1 METFEEK
8 FSVCT
13 NGTAIEENVFL
24 YDGVRITVLTS
35 ELIRIER
42 QADGNFCDLP
52 TQTVWFRSLEKVDCS
67 AENVDGDITVKTSK
81 CSFIISENGRL
92 KKVRLSDGRIVT
104 NFKKGN
110 LKGTRRTLDM
120 TYGKVRLEDGIVSR
134 FGVAVM
140 DDSKSLIIKPDGS
153 LGTRRD
159 ILGRTED
166 GTDKYVF
173 AYGCDYRSALRDY
186 YRITGSTPLIPR
198 YCLGNWWSRYREYTQ
213 EEYLS
218 LMDKFAEKKIPLT
231 VACVDMDWHW
241 TDCER
246 RFGSKASDYPKP
258 KSPLAKLT
266 GSFLN
271 PGWTG
276 YSWNTELFPDHIG
289 FLDELHRKG
298 LKVNLNVHPAQGV
311 RFFEDCYPDFA
322 EFMEV
327 DKAEKE
333 AVKFDFTDK
342 KYIYG
347 HFKFINEPL
356 ENEGVDFWWIDWQ
369 QGRKSK
375 IEGLDPLWLLNHYY
389 CLDRQSKGQRPLTLS
404 RFAGYGSHRYPL
416 GFSGDTAINW
426 SVLNFQPY
434 FTAAAAN
441 AGYSWWSHDI
451 GGHHFGRKDDELYL
465 RWLQFGV
472 FSPIMRLHSTKDPFM
487 GKEPW
492 NFSRDTERTAAD
504 FLRLRHRMIPYT
516 YSMNRLTEK
525 DGIPLVMPIYYA
537 YPEDDE
543 AYTVGNEYF
552 FGTQLIAAP
561 ITEQADRIT
570 KTASAE
576 VWLPEGRYT
585 DIFTGRIYRGGRKIR
600 MCRDMSSVPVLAV
613 SGAIIPLDGRAE
625 GNDCGNP
632 DKLCVWL
639 YRGNGSFTLYEDD
652 GETLE
657 YKDGKYAETLIK
669 SVENGSDFSVEV
681 KPAVGE
687 ISVIPERRDYRF
699 EFRDIVS
706 AQDISACSNGD
717 RLDFVIEKG
726 ENGLAVSVRNVS
738 AEKGVL
744 IKLFGVTARKNPSP
758 KELFLQAISKI
769 QGDTRYKTVKY
780 KKCFDNDFNGKI
792 LAPKAVRYLLEE
804 ITNME

>member
-42 QADGNFCDLP
+42 QADGKFCDFP

-120 TYGKVRLEDGIVSR
+120 TFGKVRLEDGIVSR
-134 FGVAVM
+134 CGVAVM

-231 VACVDMDWHW
+231 VVCVDMDWHW

-276 YSWNTELFPDHIG
+276 YSWNTELFSDHIG

-322 EFMEV
+322 EYMGV

-333 AVKFDFTDK
+333 AVNFDFTDK

-369 QGRKSK
+369 QGKKSK

-525 DGIPLVMPIYYA
+525 NGMPLVMPMYYA

-543 AYTVGNEYF
+543 TYTVGNEYF

-600 MCRDMSSVPVLAV
+600 MSRDMSSVPVLAV

-699 EFRDIVS
+699 ELRDIVS

-717 RLDFVIEKG
+717 KMDFVIEKG
-726 ENGLAVSVRNVS
+726 ENVLAVSVRNVS

-744 IKLFGVTARKNPSP
+744 IKLFGITVRKNPSK

-780 KKCFDNDFNGKI
+780 KKCLDDDFNGKI

>member
-42 QADGNFCDLP
+42 QADGKFCDFP

-120 TYGKVRLEDGIVSR
+120 TFGKVRLEDGIVSR
-134 FGVAVM
+134 CGVAVM

-231 VACVDMDWHW
+231 VACIDMDWHW

-266 GSFLN
+266 GSFSN

-322 EFMEV
+322 EFMGV

-333 AVKFDFTDK
+333 AVSFDFTDK

-369 QGRKSK
+369 QGKKSK

-525 DGIPLVMPIYYA
+525 DGIPLVMPMYYA

-669 SVENGSDFSVEV
+669 SVENGFDFSVEV

-717 RLDFVIEKG
+717 KMDFVIEKR
-726 ENGLAVSVRNVS
+726 ENVLAVSVRNVS

-744 IKLFGVTARKNPSP
+744 IKLFGITVRKNPSK

-780 KKCFDNDFNGKI
+780 KKCLDDDFNGKL
-792 LAPKAVRYLLEE
+792 LAPKAVRCLLEE
-804 ITNME
+804 IANME

>member
-42 QADGNFCDLP
+42 QADGKFCNFP

-67 AENVDGDITVKTSK
+67 AENADGDITVKTSK

-120 TYGKVRLEDGIVSR
+120 TFGKVRIEDGIVSR

-153 LGTRRD
+153 LGTRRA

-218 LMDKFAEKKIPLT
+218 LMDKFSEKKIPLT
-231 VACVDMDWHW
+231 VVCVDMDWHW

-266 GSFLN
+266 GSFSN

-369 QGRKSK
+369 QGQKSK

-416 GFSGDTAINW
+416 GFSGDTATNW

-525 DGIPLVMPIYYA
+525 DGIPLVMPMYYA

-585 DIFTGRIYRGGRKIR
+585 DIFTGGIYRGGRKIH
-600 MCRDMSSVPVLAV
+600 MCRDMSSFPVLAV

-669 SVENGSDFSVEV
+669 SFENGSDFSVEV

-717 RLDFVIEKG
+717 KMDFVIEKG

-744 IKLFGVTARKNPSP
+744 IKLFGITVRKNPSK

-780 KKCFDNDFNGKI
+780 KKCLDDDFNGKL

-804 ITNME
+804 IANME

>member
-42 QADGNFCDLP
+42 QADGKFCDFP

-67 AENVDGDITVKTSK
+67 AENVEGDITVKTSK

-120 TYGKVRLEDGIVSR
+120 TFGKVRLEDGIVSR

-231 VACVDMDWHW
+231 VACIDMDWHW

-322 EFMEV
+322 EFMGV

-333 AVKFDFTDK
+333 AVSFDFTDK

-356 ENEGVDFWWIDWQ
+356 
-369 QGRKSK
+369 
-375 IEGLDPLWLLNHYY
+375 
-389 CLDRQSKGQRPLTLS
+389 
-404 RFAGYGSHRYPL
+404 
-416 GFSGDTAINW
+416 
-426 SVLNFQPY
+426 
-434 FTAAAAN
+434 
-441 AGYSWWSHDI
+441 
-451 GGHHFGRKDDELYL
+451 
-465 RWLQFGV
+465 
-472 FSPIMRLHSTKDPFM
+472 
-487 GKEPW
+487 
-492 NFSRDTERTAAD
+492 
-504 FLRLRHRMIPYT
+504 
-516 YSMNRLTEK
+516 
-525 DGIPLVMPIYYA
+525 
-537 YPEDDE
+537 
-543 AYTVGNEYF
+543 
-552 FGTQLIAAP
+552 
-561 ITEQADRIT
+561 
-570 KTASAE
+570 
-576 VWLPEGRYT
+576 
-585 DIFTGRIYRGGRKIR
+585 
-600 MCRDMSSVPVLAV
+600 
-613 SGAIIPLDGRAE
+613 
-625 GNDCGNP
+625 
-632 DKLCVWL
+632 
-639 YRGNGSFTLYEDD
+639 
-652 GETLE
+652 
-657 YKDGKYAETLIK
+657 
-669 SVENGSDFSVEV
+669 
-681 KPAVGE
+681 
-687 ISVIPERRDYRF
+687 
-699 EFRDIVS
+699 
-706 AQDISACSNGD
+706 
-717 RLDFVIEKG
+717 
-726 ENGLAVSVRNVS
+726 
-738 AEKGVL
+738 
-744 IKLFGVTARKNPSP
+744 
-758 KELFLQAISKI
+758 
-769 QGDTRYKTVKY
+769 
-780 KKCFDNDFNGKI
+780 
-792 LAPKAVRYLLEE
+792 
-804 ITNME
+804 

>member
-1 METFEEK
+1 MEPFEEK

-42 QADGNFCDLP
+42 QADGKFCDLP

-67 AENVDGDITVKTSK
+67 AENVEGDITVKTSK

-134 FGVAVM
+134 FGVALM

-173 AYGCDYRSALRDY
+173 AYGCNYRSALRDY

-231 VACVDMDWHW
+231 VVCVDMDWHW

-258 KSPLAKLT
+258 KPPLAKLT

-333 AVKFDFTDK
+333 AVNFDFTDK

-525 DGIPLVMPIYYA
+525 DGIPLVMPMYYA

-600 MCRDMSSVPVLAV
+600 MCRDMSSVPMLAV

-687 ISVIPERRDYRF
+687 IRVIPERRDYRF

-717 RLDFVIEKG
+717 KMDFVIEKV

-744 IKLFGVTARKNPSP
+744 IKLFGITVRKNPSK
-758 KELFLQAISKI
+758 KELFLQALSKI

-780 KKCFDNDFNGKI
+780 KKCLDDDFNGKI

>member
-8 FSVCT
+8 FSVRT
-13 NGTAIEENVFL
+13 DGKAIQENVFIFG
-24 YDGVRITVLTS
+24 GVRITVLTS

-42 QADGNFCDLP
+42 QEDDKFCDLP

-67 AENVDGDITVKTSK
+67 AENEEGVITVKTSK
-81 CSFIISENGRL
+81 CSFEISEKGSL
-92 KKVRLSDGRIVT
+92 KKVRLADGRTVT
-104 NFKKGN
+104 DFKKGN
-110 LKGTRRTLDM
+110 LKGTRRTLDV
-120 TYGKVRLEDGIVSR
+120 TFGKVRLEDGVLSR
-134 FGVAVM
+134 SRVAVM
-140 DDSKSLIIKPDGS
+140 DDSKSLIIKPDGT

-159 ILGRTED
+159 ILGRAED

-173 AYGCDYRSALRDY
+173 AYGNNYRSALRDF

-198 YCLGNWWSRYREYTQ
+198 FCLGNWWSRFWEYAQ

-218 LMDKFAEKKIPLT
+218 LMNKFAEKKIPLT

-246 RFGSKASDYPKP
+246 RFGNKAMDYPKP
-258 KSPLAKLT
+258 KSPLAKMT
-266 GSFLN
+266 GSFQN

-289 FLDELHRKG
+289 FLNELHRKG

-311 RFFEDCYPDFA
+311 RFFEDCYSDFA
-322 EFMEV
+322 EYMGA

-333 AVKFDFTDK
+333 PINFDFTDK
-342 KYIYG
+342 KYIGG
-347 HFKFINEPL
+347 HFKFINKPMEK
-356 ENEGVDFWWIDWQ
+356 EGVDFWWIDWQ
-369 QGRKSK
+369 QGKKSK
-375 IEGLDPLWLLNHYY
+375 IDGLDPLWLLNHYY
-389 CLDRQSKGQRPLTLS
+389 CLDRQSKGLRPLTLS
-404 RFAGYGSHRYPL
+404 RFAGLGSHRYPL
-416 GFSGDTAINW
+416 GFSGDTAVRW
-426 SVLNFQPY
+426 SVLDFQPY
-434 FTAAAAN
+434 FTATAAN
-441 AGYSWWSHDI
+441 AGYTWWSHDI
-451 GGHHFGRKDDELYL
+451 GGHNFGRRDDELYL

-492 NFSRDTERTAAD
+492 NFSMDTERTAAD

-525 DGIPLVMPIYYA
+525 DGLPLVMPMYYA

-561 ITEQADRIT
+561 ITQKADKIT
-570 KTASAE
+570 KTASAD

-585 DIFTGRIYRGGRKIR
+585 DIFTGRIYEGGRKIR
-600 MCRDMSSVPVLAV
+600 MCRDMTSVPVLAV

-652 GETLE
+652 GETLD
-657 YKDGKYAETLIK
+657 YKEGKYAETLIK
-669 SVENGSDFSVEV
+669 SAENGSDFTVEV

-687 ISVIPERRDYRF
+687 ISVIPDRRAYRF
-699 EFRDIVS
+699 EFRDIVL
-706 AQDISACSNGD
+706 ARDISVCSDGD
-717 RLDFVIEKG
+717 SLSFTFEKG
-726 ENGLAVSVRNVS
+726 EQGLIVSTVNVS
-738 AEKGVL
+738 AEKGVV
-744 IKLFGVTARKNPSP
+744 IKLFGITVRKNPD
-758 KELFLQAISKI
+758 KRELILQAVSKL
-769 QGDTRYKTVKY
+769 QGNTGYKTLKY
-780 KKCFDNDFNGKI
+780 GKCLEDSFDGKI
-792 LAPKAVRYLLEE
+792 IAPKAVRYLLEE
-804 ITNME
+804 IENME

>member
-1 METFEEK
+1 MEAFEEK

-42 QADGNFCDLP
+42 QADGKFCDLP

-120 TYGKVRLEDGIVSR
+120 TFGKVRLGDGIVSR

-231 VACVDMDWHW
+231 VACIDMDWHW

-322 EFMEV
+322 EFMGV

-333 AVKFDFTDK
+333 AVSFDFTDK

-369 QGRKSK
+369 QGKKSK

-426 SVLNFQPY
+426 SVLKFQPY

-492 NFSRDTERTAAD
+492 NFSRDTERTVAD
-504 FLRLRHRMIPYT
+504 FLRLRHCMIPYT

-525 DGIPLVMPIYYA
+525 DGIPLVMPMYYA
-537 YPEDDE
+537 YPKDDE

-639 YRGNGSFTLYEDD
+639 YRGNGSFMLYEDD

-687 ISVIPERRDYRF
+687 IRVIPERRDYRF

-717 RLDFVIEKG
+717 KMDFVIEKG

-738 AEKGVL
+738 VEKGVL
-744 IKLFGVTARKNPSP
+744 IKLFGVTARKNPSQ

-780 KKCFDNDFNGKI
+780 KKCLDDDFNGKI
-792 LAPKAVRYLLEE
+792 LSPKAVRYLLEE

>member
-42 QADGNFCDLP
+42 QADGKFCDFP

-120 TYGKVRLEDGIVSR
+120 TFGKVRLEDGIVSR

-140 DDSKSLIIKPDGS
+140 DDSKTLIIKPDGS

-276 YSWNTELFPDHIG
+276 YSWNTELFSDHIG

-322 EFMEV
+322 EYMGV

-333 AVKFDFTDK
+333 AVNFDFTDK

-369 QGRKSK
+369 QGKKSK

-451 GGHHFGRKDDELYL
+451 GGHHFGSKDDELYL

-525 DGIPLVMPIYYA
+525 NGMPLVMPMYYA

-543 AYTVGNEYF
+543 TYTVGNEYF

-570 KTASAE
+570 KNASAE

-600 MCRDMSSVPVLAV
+600 MSRDMSSVPVLAV

-699 EFRDIVS
+699 ELRDIVS

-717 RLDFVIEKG
+717 KMDFVIEKG
-726 ENGLAVSVRNVS
+726 ENVLAVSVRNVS

-744 IKLFGVTARKNPSP
+744 IKLFGITVRKNPSK
-758 KELFLQAISKI
+758 KELFLQAVSKI

-780 KKCFDNDFNGKI
+780 KKCLDDDFNGKL

>member
-42 QADGNFCDLP
+42 QADGKFCDFP

-120 TYGKVRLEDGIVSR
+120 TFGKVRLEDGIVSR

-140 DDSKSLIIKPDGS
+140 DDSKTLIIKPDGS

-218 LMDKFAEKKIPLT
+218 LMDKFSEKKIPLT

-322 EFMEV
+322 EFMGV

-333 AVKFDFTDK
+333 AVNFDFTDK

-369 QGRKSK
+369 QGKKSK

-451 GGHHFGRKDDELYL
+451 GGHHFGSKDDELYL

-492 NFSRDTERTAAD
+492 NFSRDTERTATD

-525 DGIPLVMPIYYA
+525 DGMPLVMPIYYA

-552 FGTQLIAAP
+552 FGTQLIVAP

-570 KTASAE
+570 KNASAE

-600 MCRDMSSVPVLAV
+600 MSRDMSSVPVLAV
-613 SGAIIPLDGRAE
+613 PGAIIPLDGRAE

-681 KPAVGE
+681 KPVVGE

-717 RLDFVIEKG
+717 KMDFVIEKG

-744 IKLFGVTARKNPSP
+744 IKLFGITVRKNPSK

-780 KKCFDNDFNGKI
+780 KKCLDDDFNEKI

-804 ITNME
+804 IANME

>member
-1 METFEEK
+1 M
-8 FSVCT
+8 
-13 NGTAIEENVFL
+13 G
-24 YDGVRITVLTS
+24 
-35 ELIRIER
+35 
-42 QADGNFCDLP
+42 
-52 TQTVWFRSLEKVDCS
+52 
-67 AENVDGDITVKTSK
+67 
-81 CSFIISENGRL
+81 
-92 KKVRLSDGRIVT
+92 
-104 NFKKGN
+104 
-110 LKGTRRTLDM
+110 
-120 TYGKVRLEDGIVSR
+120 
-134 FGVAVM
+134 
-140 DDSKSLIIKPDGS
+140 
-153 LGTRRD
+153 
-159 ILGRTED
+159 
-166 GTDKYVF
+166 
-173 AYGCDYRSALRDY
+173 
-186 YRITGSTPLIPR
+186 
-198 YCLGNWWSRYREYTQ
+198 
-213 EEYLS
+213 
-218 LMDKFAEKKIPLT
+218 
-231 VACVDMDWHW
+231 
-241 TDCER
+241 
-246 RFGSKASDYPKP
+246 
-258 KSPLAKLT
+258 
-266 GSFLN
+266 
-271 PGWTG
+271 
-276 YSWNTELFPDHIG
+276 
-289 FLDELHRKG
+289 
-298 LKVNLNVHPAQGV
+298 
-311 RFFEDCYPDFA
+311 
-322 EFMEV
+322 V

-333 AVKFDFTDK
+333 AVSFDFTDK

-369 QGRKSK
+369 QGKKSK

-434 FTAAAAN
+434 FTATAAN

-525 DGIPLVMPIYYA
+525 DGIPLVMPMYYA

-657 YKDGKYAETLIK
+657 YEDGKYAETLIK

-744 IKLFGVTARKNPSP
+744 IKLFGITVRKNPSK

-780 KKCFDNDFNGKI
+780 KKCLDDDFDGEL